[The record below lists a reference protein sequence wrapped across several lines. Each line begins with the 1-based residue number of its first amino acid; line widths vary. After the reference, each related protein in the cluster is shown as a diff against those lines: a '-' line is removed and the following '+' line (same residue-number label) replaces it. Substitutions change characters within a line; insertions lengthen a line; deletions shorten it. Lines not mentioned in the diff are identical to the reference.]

1 VTAKALK
8 KSSPPPKK
16 AFGKLAAALA
26 RSPEAL
32 IPPAFQILWTV
43 IRFIV
48 LYGGRASGKSWSI
61 ARVLLLMASETPLRI
76 LCCREI
82 QGSIKESAYRLLADM
97 IVELGLEDFYTVGAD
112 SITGKN
118 GSRFY
123 FEGLRYNASKIR
135 SYEGVDVV
143 WVEEAQN
150 VSDQS
155 FEVLLPTIRKK
166 GSRFFI
172 SFNPMTRDDPVLKR
186 FVESARPDVLAKR
199 VGWRDNPFLSP
210 EAIAEKDWLQRT
222 DPDSYLH
229 VWEGEP
235 REFSDALIL
244 KGKYFSES
252 FEVDPRWSG
261 PHHGCDFGFA
271 QDPNFGVRC
280 YIDDDER
287 VLYVSHEFHAL
298 GMDIDALPAALQAA
312 IPGIDRYTVH
322 CDSARPETVSY
333 LARHGI
339 PRAVSAEK
347 WPGSI
352 DDGIAYLRSFARI
365 VVDPSCKHLLDECGR
380 YSFKTDRLTSAILP
394 EPEDRHNHGID
405 ALRYS
410 LSPLIR
416 NQPTGGYFSRAAL
429 LSSGEPLEPGALII
443 DKVFLTLTC
452 CDAPGTA
459 VGVITWGYALYT
471 ERNTRIVVLDYDLV
485 EMHEAQTG
493 DWLMKI
499 LERAHEL
506 RAEWKALDHTTLI
519 HVEER
524 TLYDRLVSVL
534 VEEVV
539 PHDPV
544 VAGGGPAL
552 YNVRKTEAYEVR
564 TADRKELTTI
574 DDRAADIRALINGG
588 KFAKLARSAY
598 TRQATH
604 RSTDANHLTAQLLG
618 FRPGV
623 KDAAQELV
631 AAFLLG
637 CFLAREPT

>member
-1 VTAKALK
+1 MPSLQ
-8 KSSPPPKK
+8 SPKPHR
-16 AFGKLAAALA
+16 AFVAALR
-26 RSPEAL
+26 RSPAAL
-32 IPPAFQILWTV
+32 VPEAFQVLWTV

-48 LYGGRASGKSWSI
+48 LYGGRSSAKSWSI
-61 ARVLLLMASETPLRI
+61 ARVLLVMAKESKLRV

-82 QGSIKESAYRLLADM
+82 QGSIRESAYRLLCDQ
-97 IVELGLEDFYTVGAD
+97 IDLLGLSDFYDVGAD
-112 SITGKN
+112 RITGRN
-118 GSRFY
+118 GSVFY
-123 FEGLRYNASKIR
+123 FEGLRFNSSKIR

-143 WVEEAQN
+143 WCEEAQN
-150 VSDQS
+150 ISELS
-155 FEVLLPTIRKK
+155 WETLLPTIRKK

-172 SFNPMTRDDPVLKR
+172 SFNPMTKTDPVLLR
-186 FVESARPDVLAKR
+186 FVDSKRPDAIAKK
-199 VGWRDNPFLSP
+199 VSFLDNPHLSA
-210 EAIAEKDWLQRT
+210 EADAERRWLEET
-222 DPDSYLH
+222 DPDGYKH
-229 VWEGEP
+229 VWLGYP
-235 REFSDALIL
+235 REVSDALIL
-244 KGKYFSES
+244 KGKYHVEA
-252 FEVDPRWSG
+252 FEVSEKWSG
-261 PHHGCDFGFA
+261 PHHGLDFGFSK
-271 QDPNFGVRC
+271 DPSAGVQV
-280 YIDDDER
+280 YIDDAER
-287 VLYVSHEFHAL
+287 VLYVRREYWQL
-298 GMDIDALPAALQAA
+298 GCDIDALPNALDTA
-312 IPGIDRYTVH
+312 IPGVARYAVH
-322 CDSARPETVSY
+322 CDSSRPETVSF
-333 LARHGI
+333 LQRHGV

-347 WPGSI
+347 WPGSV
-352 DDGIAYLRSFARI
+352 DDGIAYLRSFSRI
-365 VVDPSCKHLLDECGR
+365 VIHPDCRHFLDECNS
-380 YSFKTDRLTSAILP
+380 YSFKVDRLTNVPLP
-394 EPEDRHNHGID
+394 EPEDRNNHLID
-405 ALRYS
+405 AARYA

-416 NQPTGGYFSRAAL
+416 NLPTGGYFSRAAL
-429 LSSGEPLEPGALII
+429 LSSGEPLEPGALIL

-459 VGVITWGYALYT
+459 VGVITWGHALYT

-493 DWLMKI
+493 EWLMKI

-564 TADRKELTTI
+564 SADRKELTTI

-598 TRQATH
+598 TRQVLH
-604 RSTDANHLTAQLLG
+604 RSTDGNHLSSQVFG
-618 FRPGV
+618 YRPGV
-623 KDAAQELV
+623 KDAQELV